1 MPRPG
6 RVARFYG
13 IATPDSFGNFSRAEL
28 SAISA
33 IVAYVEK
40 TQKAERPPLDF
51 PEREEHGATLFI
63 DPATRANLE
72 LMKTLSGSRDGSLFR
87 AIDRT
92 ITGGG
97 ARLLADRLTAAADR
111 PGRDQP
117 AAGFGSLSFLA
128 ETRLYEA
135 LRLALKSVADMPRAL
150 TRLALNR
157 GGPRDLGALRSGF
170 SAAGEIA
177 TLFAGAP

>member
-1 MPRPG
+1 
-6 RVARFYG
+6 A
-13 IATPDSFGNFSRAEL
+13 
-28 SAISA
+28 
-33 IVAYVEK
+33 
-40 TQKAERPPLDF
+40 QRPPLDF
-51 PEREEHGATLFI
+51 PTREENGATLFI

-92 ITGGG
+92 VTGGG
-97 ARLLADRLTAAADR
+97 ARLLADRLTAPLTD
-111 PGRDQP
+111 P
-117 AAGFGSLSFLA
+117 AAISRRLDSVSFFLA
-128 ETRLYEA
+128 ETRLCEA
-135 LRLALKSVADMPRAL
+135 LRLSLKTVADMPRAL

-177 TLFAGAP
+177 TLFAETPLPDELTEAMQAIAALPKIGRAHVEAALADELPLLKRDGNFLR